1 MNNNSRIILVVLF
14 LSSFCGYLEWGGGQ
28 HVFVL
33 ESETDI
39 LRKLFVDPLSVIHP
53 FTIVPLIG
61 QLLLFG
67 SIVRLTPSKK
77 FIIAGI
83 ICIGTLYLFLLA
95 IGLAIMN
102 WRIVFSALPFLLL
115 SLAWI
120 LNNRR

>member
-1 MNNNSRIILVVLF
+1 M
-14 LSSFCGYLEWGGGQ
+14 
-28 HVFVL
+28 
-33 ESETDI
+33 
-39 LRKLFVDPLSVIHP
+39 RKLFVDPLSVIHP

-120 LNNRR
+120 LKNRR